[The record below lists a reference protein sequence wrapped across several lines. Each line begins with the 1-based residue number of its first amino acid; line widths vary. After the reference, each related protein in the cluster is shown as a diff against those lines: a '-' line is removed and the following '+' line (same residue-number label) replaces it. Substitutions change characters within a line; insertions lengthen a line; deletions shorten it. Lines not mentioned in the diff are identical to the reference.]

1 MELAMMG
8 ERCPAQK
15 ALEWG
20 LVNEVHPDDVMLDVA
35 LEKARNLAAGPT
47 QTLTLIR
54 QVSTTGPCRLGRIS
68 SLRAWLHAAT
78 LAHASPAY
86 LTPAMVDWA
95 PIADVL
101 G

>member
-35 LEKARNLAAGPT
+35 LEKASNLAAGPT
-47 QTLTLIR
+47 KTLTLIR
-54 QVSTTGPCRLGRIS
+54 QVST
-68 SLRAWLHAAT
+68 
-78 LAHASPAY
+78 
-86 LTPAMVDWA
+86 V
-95 PIADVL
+95 
-101 G
+101 